1 MSPHRRISTLTFLI
15 VGIGVV
21 IVGMVSEFLL
31 GAYLPSKIMQSLYL
45 NGGFLIIICLCFGGG
60 FIFIRRV
67 LLGEWS
73 YRYDSIIYLIAAAIC
88 VASAVQTLLGLQ
100 IGHPWLYL
108 QTINPVLM
116 NLLWMFVLPPL
127 NPWIILLMGVVFI
140 LLAVLSYQILA
151 PEEGDVN
158 KIEKNVQHPETPHWW
173 EILGA
178 LTRIS
183 VWLGSLFLFILSFIL
198 LGSPPLVTHP
208 WISLYDPRI
217 WFILLFGII
226 AICFFN
232 SAIFII
238 NQLGDIDTDRLHIE
252 KAKLP
257 VSSGRVSR
265 KRAVIITI
273 GFFLLGLV
281 FSLLVSPIFLLFIL
295 VTYLFALLYSFPPI
309 RLKGRPFLD
318 LMIIGIGFGSWA
330 VFTAWVIYSG
340 VSSLFFPLPF
350 LPSSLLIGAGFFY
363 AGTHGIHTA
372 SDWSADLKAGVNTTA
387 VFLGPKRTTKLGII
401 LIGIGLL
408 LLYASVGYY
417 THLFWYGLLKYKSIF
432 LLIFLGLPFFALF
445 QQFRSWQQL
454 RTPNEAQIYQL
465 QKQGRLVTYL
475 LFLILLIYLLIYVFF
490 FYPIYY
496 PNYYFPWL

>member
-1 MSPHRRISTLTFLI
+1 MRPNSQIRTLIFLI

-31 GAYLPSKIMQSLYL
+31 GAYLPSEIMQILYM

-67 LLGEWS
+67 LLGEWC
-73 YRYDSIIYLIAAAIC
+73 YRYDSIIYLIAATIC
-88 VASAVQTLLGLQ
+88 LTSAGQTLLGLQ

-127 NPWIILLMGVVFI
+127 TPWIILVMGVVFI
-140 LLAVLSYQILA
+140 LLAVLNYKILA
-151 PEEGDVN
+151 PKRRDV
-158 KIEKNVQHPETPHWW
+158 KDMEKHGQHPETPDWW
-173 EILGA
+173 EILGT

-183 VWLGSLFLFILSFIL
+183 VWLGSLFLFILSFVL

-217 WFILLFGII
+217 WLILFFGII

-257 VSSGRVSR
+257 VSSGRVSK
-265 KRAVIITI
+265 KRAIII
-273 GFFLLGLV
+273 ALGFFLLGLV
-281 FSLLVSPIFLLFIL
+281 FSLLVSQIFLLFIL
-295 VTYLFALLYSFPPI
+295 ITYLFALLYSFRPI

-330 VFTAWVIYSG
+330 VVTAWAIYAGASIF
-340 VSSLFFPLPF
+340 FFPLPF
-350 LPSSLLIGAGFFY
+350 LPSSLLLGAGFFY

-372 SDWSADLKAGVNTTA
+372 SDWSADAQAGVNTTA
-387 VFLGPKRTTKLGII
+387 VFLGPKKATKIGIS

-445 QQFRSWQQL
+445 QQFRSWQQH
-454 RTPNEAQIYQL
+454 RNPNETQIHQL
-465 QKQGRLVTYL
+465 QKRGRLVTYL
-475 LFLILLIYLLIYVFF
+475 LFLILLIYLLLYVFF
-490 FYPIYY
+490 FYPMYY